1 MKYLEN
7 EIKVLNIDVEKTLK
21 VLKDLWVLI
30 VYDDFRV
37 ITGYDTK
44 DKSLRDQGIQLKITE
59 EWTVKMSLDYVHE
72 SWKVVSI
79 KNKLWRKSEMEGTLK
94 ILWFH
99 PVAKVKV
106 RRISLEFKWSD
117 FDIDIFPNIPPF
129 IEIDSD
135 KPESIETMISKL
147 WLDEHLKVT
156 YSTIKVFEKY
166 WFDYYDIFKI

>member
-1 MKYLEN
+1 
-7 EIKVLNIDVEKTLK
+7 
-21 VLKDLWVLI
+21 
-30 VYDDFRV
+30 
-37 ITGYDTK
+37 
-44 DKSLRDQGIQLKITE
+44 
-59 EWTVKMSLDYVHE
+59 VKMSLDYVHE